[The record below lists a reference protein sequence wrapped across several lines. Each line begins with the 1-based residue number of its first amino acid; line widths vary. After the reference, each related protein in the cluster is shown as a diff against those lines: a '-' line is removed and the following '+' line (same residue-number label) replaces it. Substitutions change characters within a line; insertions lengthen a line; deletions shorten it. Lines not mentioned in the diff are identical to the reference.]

1 MKDSSLRLQDK
12 NAIIVGPFN
21 GTTQAILRGLT
32 EFGASVGL
40 ISEAPA
46 GRYIDGVN
54 EAREIHASYGRAA
67 HFNFT
72 LDSEKKMQDALGQ
85 VVGTL
90 GRVDCFID
98 ASPLTWNS
106 DTDARDAAESC
117 LVMAEKWI
125 PFFLAKQRGRIVYL
139 IEDPALAPLRSS
151 ACADG
156 LEDLT
161 GAMNRLAAKYRAQNV
176 TVNAI
181 TVGVTE
187 DFILSAF
194 PKTPSIKKSFE
205 ELSGK
210 HPGVRL
216 VETNDIALS
225 TAYLC
230 SAMSAAV
237 TGQVLRLTGGFHL
250 GGGSAESSADYAAG
264 L

>member
-12 NAIIVGPFN
+12 NVIIVGPFN

-46 GRYIDGVN
+46 GRYVDGVN
-54 EAREIHASYGRAA
+54 EAREVHASYGRAA
-67 HFNFT
+67 HFNMA
-72 LDSEKKMQDALGQ
+72 LDTDKKIQDVLGQ

-98 ASPLTWNS
+98 ASPLTWTS
-106 DTDARDAAESC
+106 ATDARDASEAC
-117 LVMAEKWI
+117 LAMAEKWV

-139 IEDPALAPLRSS
+139 IEDPSLAPLRSA
-151 ACADG
+151 ACADA
-156 LEDLT
+156 LQDLT

-181 TVGVTE
+181 TIGVTE
-187 DFILSAF
+187 DFILTAF

-205 ELSGK
+205 ELAGK

-250 GGGSAESSADYAAG
+250 AGAQSTPSADYAAG